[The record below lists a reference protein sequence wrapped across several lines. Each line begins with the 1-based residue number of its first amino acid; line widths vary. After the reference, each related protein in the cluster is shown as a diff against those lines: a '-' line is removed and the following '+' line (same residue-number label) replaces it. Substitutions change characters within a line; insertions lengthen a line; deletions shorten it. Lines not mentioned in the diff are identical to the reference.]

1 MRILILHNRYKSNN
15 IGGEDVVF
23 DNEVILLKE
32 KLGKSN
38 VFSYEVSND
47 NINKFKLLFGIW
59 FSIKNYFE
67 VSNIIKK
74 EKIDIVHIHNFFPL
88 LTPSIFKASKD
99 AGVKVVH
106 TLHNYRLWCLSGTLY
121 REKYGIC
128 ELCTI
133 QKYPIKGSL
142 FKCYRNSMIQSLMAQ
157 FSFWIYRLF
166 NAFNNIDYYFV
177 LSNFQK
183 EKIKQFG
190 IDEKKIVLK
199 PNTLKISKNLE
210 NKKEGYIFVGR
221 LEEHKGIHNLLND
234 WVKLDDRFVLTIIGS
249 GDKEKTLKNSY
260 DQNNIIFKGKCTRHE
275 TLEYISKS
283 KYLIQPSV
291 MYETFGLS
299 IIEAMSY
306 GVPVIGYD
314 IGTRGDF
321 IEDGVNGFISTD
333 TSLLKVIKKSHYAE
347 NYELLSKNAVK
358 RARLFENDYI
368 IKMQID
374 HYQKILNNDL

>member
-133 QKYPIKGSL
+133 QKYPIKGIL

>member
-1 MRILILHNRYKSNN
+1 M
-15 IGGEDVVF
+15 
-23 DNEVILLKE
+23 ILLKE

-47 NINKFKLLFGIW
+47 NINKLKLLFGIW
-59 FSIKNYFE
+59 FSIKYYLE

-99 AGVKVVH
+99 AGAKVVH

-128 ELCTI
+128 ELCTMK
-133 QKYPIKGSL
+133 KYPIKSIF
-142 FKCYRNSMIQSLMAQ
+142 FKCYRNSMIQSLIAQ

-166 NAFNNIDYYFV
+166 NAFHNIDYYFV

-183 EKIKQFG
+183 KKIKQFG
-190 IDEKKIVLK
+190 IDEKKIILK

-221 LEEHKGIHNLLND
+221 LEEHKGIYNLLND

-249 GDKEKTLKNSY
+249 GDEDKTLENSF
-260 DQNNIIFKGKCTRHE
+260 DQDNINFKGKCTRHE

-321 IEDGVNGFISTD
+321 IEDGVNGFISTEN
-333 TSLLKVIKKSHYAE
+333 SLLKVIKKSYNAKD
-347 NYELLSKNAVK
+347 YELLSKNAVK

-374 HYQKILNNDL
+374 HYQKIINNDLLKN

>member
-1 MRILILHNRYKSNN
+1 MRILIIHNRYKSNN

-23 DNEVILLKE
+23 DNEIILLKE
-32 KLGKSN
+32 KLGKNN

-47 NINKFKLLFGIW
+47 NINKFKLFFGIW

-99 AGVKVVH
+99 NGVKVVH

-128 ELCTI
+128 ELCTM
-133 QKYPIKGSL
+133 QKYPIKGIF
-142 FKCYRNSMIQSLMAQ
+142 FKCYRNSMIQSLIAQ
-157 FSFWIYRLF
+157 FSFWIYRFF

-199 PNTLKISKNLE
+199 PNTLKISSNLE

-221 LEEHKGIHNLLND
+221 LEEQKGIYNLLND
-234 WVKLDDRFVLTIIGS
+234 WLKLDDRFVLTIIGS
-249 GDKEKTLKNSY
+249 GVIEKSLKNSY
-260 DQNNIIFKGKCTRHE
+260 EKNNIIFKGKCTRDE
-275 TLEYISKS
+275 TLGYILRS

-299 IIEAMSY
+299 MIEAMSY

-333 TSLLKVIKKSHYAE
+333 SSLLKVIKESYYAE

-358 RARLFENDYI
+358 RARLFENDFI

-374 HYQKILNNDL
+374 YYQKILNNDL

>member
-1 MRILILHNRYKSNN
+1 LRILILHNRYKSNN

-128 ELCTI
+128 ELCTM
-133 QKYPIKGSL
+133 QKYPIKGIL

-234 WVKLDDRFVLTIIGS
+234 WVKLDERFVLTIIGS
-249 GDKEKTLKNSY
+249 GDKDKTLENSY
-260 DQNNIIFKGKCTRHE
+260 DQNNINFKGKCTRHE

-321 IEDGVNGFISTD
+321 IEDGVNGFISTEN
-333 TSLLKVIKKSHYAE
+333 SLLKVIKKSYNAE

>member
-128 ELCTI
+128 ELCTM
-133 QKYPIKGSL
+133 QKYPIKGIL

>member
-128 ELCTI
+128 ELCTM
-133 QKYPIKGSL
+133 QKYPIKGIL

-234 WVKLDDRFVLTIIGS
+234 WVKLDERFVLTIIGS
-249 GDKEKTLKNSY
+249 GDKDKTLENSY
-260 DQNNIIFKGKCTRHE
+260 DQNNINFKGKCTRHE

-321 IEDGVNGFISTD
+321 IEDGVNGFISTEN
-333 TSLLKVIKKSHYAE
+333 SLLKVIKKSYNAE